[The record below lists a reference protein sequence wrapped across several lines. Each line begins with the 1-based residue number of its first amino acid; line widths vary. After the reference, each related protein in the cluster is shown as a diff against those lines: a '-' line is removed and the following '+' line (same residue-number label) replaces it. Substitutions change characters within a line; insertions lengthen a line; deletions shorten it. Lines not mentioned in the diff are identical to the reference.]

1 MVAAGLARLRSRLLK
16 PKGQTMT
23 EYALV
28 IAGVAVVVLFGGYI
42 QMGTIMNNL
51 VNSVLNLFSG

>member
-1 MVAAGLARLRSRLLK
+1 
-16 PKGQTMT
+16 MT

-28 IAGVAVVVLFGGYI
+28 IAGVAIVVLFGGYI